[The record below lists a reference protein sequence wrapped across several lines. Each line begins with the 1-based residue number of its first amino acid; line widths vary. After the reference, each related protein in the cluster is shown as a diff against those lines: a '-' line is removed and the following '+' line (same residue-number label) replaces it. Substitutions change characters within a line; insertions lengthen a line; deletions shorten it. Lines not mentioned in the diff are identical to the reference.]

1 MTEYLFTERN
11 EYSKAPSQWRAFYA
25 LLWER
30 WKTTRTAIL
39 LLIACYAPATLTFH
53 FTISRG
59 VNVEFL
65 MGWGVFVQTAAV
77 FMSLVLTF
85 GKATANHVIPDR
97 TLTLP
102 IPMTTWLA
110 ATFLSTFLLFLA
122 LTATQL
128 AVIGFL
134 TQNLFPPQLPS
145 SQIPELLRVTL
156 LFASYA
162 FGISLWLHAWL
173 LLLGDHHPATA
184 IGTALALGTLTHVTY
199 IELGGD
205 HHPVTAI
212 ETALAEVTLTHA
224 TYIEL
229 GFWLVAKTILATAA
243 LAPPIA
249 AALLAN
255 RCRYHAWTEWEGL
268 SPLLPTFCAWRKWLG
283 LSFHWPTLT
292 PTKRTTP
299 SARRARARIEW
310 HDYGQVYLLLTIPLA
325 FVVWFCGIL
334 FDFGRTSPLHVMLLF
349 SSVCIGAV
357 GAALCGGA
365 LQEIRA
371 SQAQKT
377 RPAFFSLQAP
387 MTTRAI
393 AEARIWAIAR
403 GALVPMA
410 VVTVAYFLAQ
420 LPLLLKMDGQQL
432 DQYRWHTLP
441 WAINT
446 SIVFLFVIWMLAT
459 HNWRFILYAAI
470 GVGTMEF
477 AEEFAKRQGMSPN
490 ILAITTTLAITLFLF
505 FRACKRHLVLVKPL
519 LTITAAVFLYLLL
532 SLSRHL
538 TTLSMDDLFRALGT
552 LRIDDLGTLAV
563 FWLVALWPALT
574 IPVTI
579 HNQRHR

>member
-1 MTEYLFTERN
+1 
-11 EYSKAPSQWRAFYA
+11 
-25 LLWER
+25 
-30 WKTTRTAIL
+30 
-39 LLIACYAPATLTFH
+39 
-53 FTISRG
+53 
-59 VNVEFL
+59 
-65 MGWGVFVQTAAV
+65 
-77 FMSLVLTF
+77 MSLVLTF
-85 GKATANHVIPDR
+85 GKASSGHLIPDR

-102 IPMTTWLA
+102 IPMATWLA
-110 ATFLSTFLLFLA
+110 ATLLSTFLLFLV

-128 AVIGFL
+128 AVIAFL
-134 TQNLFPPQLPS
+134 AQNLFPPQLPS
-145 SQIPELLRVTL
+145 NQIPELFRTTL
-156 LFASYA
+156 LFATCA

-184 IGTALALGTLTHVTY
+184 IGMAVVSATLVAL
-199 IELGGD
+199 IS
-205 HHPVTAI
+205 I
-212 ETALAEVTLTHA
+212 K
-224 TYIEL
+224 L
-229 GFWLVAKTILATAA
+229 GFGLVAKTALAIAA

-255 RCRYHAWTEWEGL
+255 RCRYHAWTEWKGL
-268 SPLLPTFCAWRKWLG
+268 SLSLPALVSPKNK
-283 LSFHWPTLT
+283 P
-292 PTKRTTP
+292 P
-299 SARRARARIEW
+299 SARRARARFEW
-310 HDYGQVYLLLTIPLA
+310 HEYGRIYLLLTIYLA

-334 FDFGRTSPLHVMLLF
+334 FDFGRTSPLHAMLLF
-349 SSVCIGAV
+349 SSACIGAV